1 MGVWYCR
8 HMTRGIRYQSAP
20 LISSLIASLLIATAC
35 GGGSVPAATPPESTG
50 PVIPDNTEVSRPS
63 DEPKAEEETPKK
75 APKEEVPEPTFTAD
89 MSVDDAINATKGTER
104 MNVDQETMSKPL
116 QDEALYAPCKAGAGH
131 FTFRVAVWRGKA
143 VAIDMTT
150 TPKNPKLAECLK
162 GRIRELTWPAK
173 VPSLNT
179 VEYSM

>member
-1 MGVWYCR
+1 
-8 HMTRGIRYQSAP
+8 MTWGLRYQSA
-20 LISSLIASLLIATAC
+20 LTLCVLALAAC
-35 GGGSVPAATPPESTG
+35 GGSTPPAESANESTG
-50 PVIPDNTEVSRPS
+50 PVIPDQTEVAPPA
-63 DEPKAEEETPKK
+63 DESPKAEDDTPKK
-75 APKEEVPEPTFTAD
+75 APKEEIPEPTFTPD
-89 MSVDDAINATKGTER
+89 MSVDDAINATKSTER

-116 QDEALYAPCKAGAGH
+116 ENEALYAPCKAGTAH

>member
-1 MGVWYCR
+1 
-8 HMTRGIRYQSAP
+8 MTRGLRYQSAA
-20 LISSLIASLLIATAC
+20 LISSLFACLLLTSAC
-35 GGGSVPAATPPESTG
+35 GGSATPAATPEESSA
-50 PVIPDNTEVSRPS
+50 PVIPDTTEVAPPSS
-63 DEPKAEEETPKK
+63 DEPKAEDAPKK
-75 APKEEVPEPTFTAD
+75 KPKEEAPEPTFTAD

-116 QDEALYAPCKAGAGH
+116 QEEALYAPCKPGTSH
-131 FTFRVAVWRGKA
+131 FKFRVAVWRGKA
-143 VAIDMTT
+143 VAIDLTT

-162 GRIRELTWPAK
+162 GRIREITWPAK

>member
-1 MGVWYCR
+1 
-8 HMTRGIRYQSAP
+8 MTRGSRYQSAA
-20 LISSLIASLLIATAC
+20 LIFWVLTAAAC
-35 GGGSVPAATPPESTG
+35 GGATPPAESPG
-50 PVIPDNTEVSRPS
+50 ESSSPVSPDTEVAPPA
-63 DEPKAEEETPKK
+63 EETPKAEEDTPKK
-75 APKEEVPEPTFTAD
+75 APKEEVAEPAFTPD
-89 MSVDDAINATKGTER
+89 MTVEQAIDAAKSTER

-116 QDEALYAPCKAGAGH
+116 QDEALYAPCKAGTAH
-131 FTFRVAVWRGKA
+131 FSFRVAVWRGKA

>member
-1 MGVWYCR
+1 MA
-8 HMTRGIRYQSAP
+8 RGSRYQSAAWI
-20 LISSLIASLLIATAC
+20 LWALTATAC
-35 GGGSVPAATPPESTG
+35 AGSTPPAESANSSD
-50 PVIPDNTEVSRPS
+50 PVIPDKTEVAPPS
-63 DEPKAEEETPKK
+63 EDTPKAEEDTPKK
-75 APKEEVPEPTFTAD
+75 APKEEVPEPTFTPD
-89 MSVDDAINATKGTER
+89 MSVEDAINAAKSTER

-116 QDEALYAPCKAGAGH
+116 QDDALYSPCKAGTAH
-131 FTFRVAVWRGKA
+131 FSFRVAVWRGKA

>member
-1 MGVWYCR
+1 
-8 HMTRGIRYQSAP
+8 MTRGSRYQSAAVI
-20 LISSLIASLLIATAC
+20 LWALIAVAC
-35 GGGSVPAATPPESTG
+35 GGTTPPAESASSG
-50 PVIPDNTEVSRPS
+50 PVIPDNTEVSAPS
-63 DEPKAEEETPKK
+63 DEPAKADEAPPPKT
-75 APKEEVPEPTFTAD
+75 PKEEVAEPTFTPD
-89 MSVDDAINATKGTER
+89 MSVEEAITAAKSTER
-104 MNVDQETMSKPL
+104 MNVDQDTMSKPL
-116 QDEALYAPCKAGAGH
+116 QDEALYAPCKAGTGH
-131 FTFRVAVWRGKA
+131 FSFRVAVWRGKA

>member
-1 MGVWYCR
+1 
-8 HMTRGIRYQSAP
+8 MTRASRYQSA
-20 LISSLIASLLIATAC
+20 ALLLWVLTAAAC
-35 GGGSVPAATPPESTG
+35 GGSTPPAESASG
-50 PVIPDNTEVSRPS
+50 PVIPDKTEVTPPT
-63 DEPKAEEETPKK
+63 DEAPKAEEEAPKK
-75 APKEEVPEPTFTAD
+75 APKEEIAEPTFTPD
-89 MSVDDAINATKGTER
+89 MSVEDAIKAIPQSAER
-104 MNVDQETMSKPL
+104 MNVDQETLSKPL
-116 QDEALYAPCKAGAGH
+116 QEEALYAPCKPGAAH
-131 FTFRVAVWRGKA
+131 FSFRIAVWRGKA

>member
-1 MGVWYCR
+1 MWPRVCYLR
-8 HMTRGIRYQSAP
+8 HMMRGTRYQSA
-20 LISSLIASLLIATAC
+20 LIACVLALAAC
-35 GGGSVPAATPPESTG
+35 GGSTPPAESPGESSG
-50 PVIPDNTEVSRPS
+50 PVIPDKSEVSAPT
-63 DEPKAEEETPKK
+63 DDTPKAEEDTPKK
-75 APKEEVPEPTFTAD
+75 SPKEEVAEPNFTPD
-89 MSVDDAINATKGTER
+89 MSVEQAIDAAKSTER

-116 QDEALYAPCKAGAGH
+116 QDEALYAPCKAGTAH

-143 VAIDMTT
+143 VAIDLNT

>member
-1 MGVWYCR
+1 
-8 HMTRGIRYQSAP
+8 MTRGLRYQSAAV
-20 LISSLIASLLIATAC
+20 ISSLLVSALLATAC
-35 GGGSVPAATPPESTG
+35 GGSATPAASPPESTG
-50 PVIPDNTEVSRPS
+50 PVIPDKTEVAPPS
-63 DEPKAEEETPKK
+63 DEPKAEEEAPKK
-75 APKEEVPEPTFTAD
+75 TPKEEVPEPTFTAD

-116 QDEALYAPCKAGAGH
+116 QDEALYAPCKPGAGH

>member
-1 MGVWYCR
+1 
-8 HMTRGIRYQSAP
+8 MTRGLRYQSAA
-20 LISSLIASLLIATAC
+20 LISSLCASLLLAAAC
-35 GGGSVPAATPPESTG
+35 GGSSVPAATPPESTG
-50 PVIPDNTEVSRPS
+50 PVIPDNTEVAPPS
-63 DEPKAEEETPKK
+63 DEPKAEEAPKK
-75 APKEEVPEPTFTAD
+75 TPKEEAPEPTFTEN

-116 QDEALYAPCKAGAGH
+116 QDEALYAPCKAGTAH

>member
-1 MGVWYCR
+1 
-8 HMTRGIRYQSAP
+8 MTRGLRYQSAA
-20 LISSLIASLLIATAC
+20 LILSVLVASC
-35 GGGSVPAATPPESTG
+35 GGSSPPAESPSESTG
-50 PVIPDNTEVSRPS
+50 PVVPDHTEVTPPTDDSQ
-63 DEPKAEEETPKK
+63 KAEEDAPKK
-75 APKEEVPEPTFTAD
+75 APKEDVPEPTFTPD
-89 MSVDDAINATKGTER
+89 MTVDQAINAAKATER

-116 QDEALYAPCKAGAGH
+116 QDEALYAPCKAGTAH

>member
-1 MGVWYCR
+1 
-8 HMTRGIRYQSAP
+8 MTRGSRYQSAARV
-20 LISSLIASLLIATAC
+20 LFAWCVLTAVAC
-35 GGGSVPAATPPESTG
+35 GGSTPPAESPSESSG
-50 PVIPDNTEVSRPS
+50 PVIPDNTEVSAPS
-63 DEPKAEEETPKK
+63 DDAAKAEEDTPKK
-75 APKEEVPEPTFTAD
+75 APKEEVAEPTFTPD
-89 MSVDDAINATKGTER
+89 MSVEDAINAAKSTER

-116 QDEALYAPCKAGAGH
+116 QDDALYAPCKPGTAH

-150 TPKNPKLAECLK
+150 TPKNPKLAECVK

>member
-1 MGVWYCR
+1 
-8 HMTRGIRYQSAP
+8 MTRGTRYQSA
-20 LISSLIASLLIATAC
+20 LISCLLALAAC
-35 GGGSVPAATPPESTG
+35 GGSTPPAESASESSG
-50 PVIPDNTEVSRPS
+50 PVIPDKTELEQPTE
-63 DEPKAEEETPKK
+63 DTPKGEEAAPKK
-75 APKEEVPEPTFTAD
+75 APKEEVAEPTFTPD
-89 MSVDDAINATKGTER
+89 MSVDEAINATKSTER

-116 QDEALYAPCKAGAGH
+116 QDEALYAPCKAGSAH

>member
-1 MGVWYCR
+1 
-8 HMTRGIRYQSAP
+8 MTRGLRYQSAA
-20 LISSLIASLLIATAC
+20 LISGLLIAVAC
-35 GGGSVPAATPPESTG
+35 GGSATPALPPESTG
-50 PVIPDNTEVSRPS
+50 PVIPDKSEVAPPS
-63 DEPKAEEETPKK
+63 DEAPQAEEETPKK
-75 APKEEVPEPTFTAD
+75 APKEDVPEPTFTPD

-116 QDEALYAPCKAGAGH
+116 QDEALYAPCKPGAGH